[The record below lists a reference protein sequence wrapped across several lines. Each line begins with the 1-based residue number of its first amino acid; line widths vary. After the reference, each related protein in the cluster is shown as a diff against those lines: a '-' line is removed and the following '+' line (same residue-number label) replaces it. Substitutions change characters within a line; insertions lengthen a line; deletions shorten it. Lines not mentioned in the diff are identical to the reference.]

1 METEAIGKE
10 LLEAIDNSD
19 DDLLEKIQEVIKEH
33 NEIPEEQMKLIMKE
47 RENYLNGKEKS
58 YSWEEAKEIVR
69 SRKKVYDFYHR
80 TKTAC
85 LDGICRKFMIIT
97 IH

>member
-47 RENYLNGKEKS
+47 RENYLNGKGKS

-69 SRKKVYDFYHR
+69 SRKKS
-80 TKTAC
+80 
-85 LDGICRKFMIIT
+85 L
-97 IH
+97 